1 MRFQQILLFLGVG
14 ALYIGYSGVM
24 GVLVRRA
31 THPDRRALDVLVVTG
46 HAILLFLPASIVV
59 FGLTDLSLLARFL
72 LVSIGICVAVMGLI
86 QPHWTP
92 EKLWKRAFG
101 YRYFAI
107 AMALAAIWGLGLA
120 FSSSSVPPAIL
131 GAAAGIAC
139 AVSLNLSPPDATSPL
154 R

>member
-1 MRFQQILLFLGVG
+1 MQFQQIFLFLGAG

-31 THPDRRALDVLVVTG
+31 THPDRRALDVFMVTAHG
-46 HAILLFLPASIVV
+46 ILLFFPASIVV
-59 FGLTDLSLLARFL
+59 FGLTDLSLPARIV
-72 LVSIGICVAVMGLI
+72 LVSIGICVAVMGII

-101 YRYFAI
+101 YRYFGI

-120 FSSSSVPPAIL
+120 FSNFSLPPAIL
-131 GAAAGIAC
+131 GAVAGVAC